1 MAERVVLVRHG
12 ETEWSRSRR
21 HTGRTDVALTELG
34 RRRAEALAPVLADL
48 AGIDGAQVL
57 TSPLA
62 RARDTCALAGL
73 GDRAA
78 VCDDLA
84 EWDYGTAEG
93 RRTEEIREEIPG
105 WSVWTHTVEGGESL
119 AAVGA
124 RTESVIARLDARP
137 GLAVLFAHAHLLRIL
152 GARWCGLEASAG
164 QLFTLEPASV
174 SVLGHEREARVIEH
188 WNIAA
193 PDGPGPG
200 VDRTRAPS

>member
-137 GLAVLFAHAHLLRIL
+137 AWPCCSPTPTCCGSWAPA
-152 GARWCGLEASAG
+152 GAASRHRPVSCSPWSRRACPSSA
-164 QLFTLEPASV
+164 TSV
-174 SVLGHEREARVIEH
+174 RRG
-188 WNIAA
+188 
-193 PDGPGPG
+193 
-200 VDRTRAPS
+200 